1 MREELSSANR
11 VIKTLL
17 NHVGGSRALAQ
28 LAEGQSA
35 EAIVA
40 SLPGIDS
47 TGESPRIITREHS
60 PPTQPA
66 VDPRSALAVEFA
78 DQTMSSL
85 PRAADQPGAT
95 GLPAS
100 WHWLESN
107 YQLESTQTTADNPT
121 AARTPNTP
129 LTSQQHGPKEF
140 LSAQKWSQGTVP
152 APGSWSTITDDIK
165 LVHHLLALFFCWEY
179 PTFVTLSREH
189 FIDDFRSGSG
199 RYCSPILVN
208 AILATG
214 CRFSNQQ
221 VGRGR
226 PDDPSSSGDLF
237 FQEAERL
244 LECETDQHSLPT
256 IQALSI
262 MSLREMSCGRQPS
275 AKYLAG
281 QAVRLAFEMGLHAP
295 QEAGHTPD
303 DLIVL
308 SATFWGVY
316 ALDKYASTRFDLR
329 PDDTR

>member
-11 VIKTLL
+11 FIKTLL

-28 LAEGQSA
+28 LAEGQPA
-35 EAIVA
+35 QAIVA

-47 TGESPRIITREHS
+47 TGESPRIIPREHS
-60 PPTQPA
+60 PLTQPS
-66 VDPRSALAVEFA
+66 VDPRSDLALQFA

-85 PRAADQPGAT
+85 PIAEQPQVT
-95 GLPAS
+95 ELSPN

-107 YQLESTQTTADNPT
+107 YQLESTQMTADEPT
-121 AARTPNTP
+121 APRETTLPF
-129 LTSQQHGPKEF
+129 TSQQNGPKEF

-152 APGSWSTITDDIK
+152 APGSWTTITDDIK

-189 FIDDFRSGSG
+189 FIDGFRSGSR

-221 VGRGR
+221 VGRGSQ
-226 PDDPSSSGDLF
+226 DDPSSSGDLF

-244 LECETDQHSLPT
+244 LECEKDKHSLPM

-281 QAVRLAFEMGLHAP
+281 QAVRLAFEMGLHTLK
-295 QEAGHTPD
+295 EAEHTPD
-303 DLIVL
+303 DLVAL

-316 ALDKYASTRFDLR
+316 ALDK
-329 PDDTR
+329 